1 MNIIKKRIQFINKF
15 CKQIKKLFQKKLKTK
30 KNNKSI
36 LMTLMTMKIN
46 LWKNLIRSKG
56 LAIIKKQS
64 NKIFPIYRRIYNY

>member
-1 MNIIKKRIQFINKF
+1 MLQIIKMNIIKKRIQFINKF

-56 LAIIKKQS
+56 
-64 NKIFPIYRRIYNY
+64 

>member
-1 MNIIKKRIQFINKF
+1 MLQIIKMNIIKKRIQSINKY

-56 LAIIKKQS
+56 
-64 NKIFPIYRRIYNY
+64 